1 MQFVSRQLDRWP
13 IALVCV
19 FVLAA
24 AVLLPNLGTFGLWEP
39 QERQLA
45 DRVAPRSEVEAK
57 AKAKAQVPPPP
68 PVGAKD
74 SCQRIPPPEPVA
86 RSLTNRAMVFGRDH
100 VSDTDAG
107 RRLPLALLGLLT
119 VLAAAGIVMRLVGP
133 RAGIAAGLVLL
144 SMPLLVLQS
153 RQLTSEIGIAASGAL
168 TLYGFVSL
176 GASRGRTW
184 VVAVDTVVS
193 VASLI
198 AGLALG
204 FLAGGALLGLLVPVG
219 AFALAHGLGVSAL
232 RDATRA
238 VRTGAVVVAGY
249 VRPRVRAGRTLTPV
263 EHLFSLSVLAI
274 GLILVTDGVLFV
286 FLVRRFDTGT
296 GYAVIATGTPLA
308 IYGALTLARA
318 GLFTTVGHVKA
329 LVATLATAGIA
340 ALLIH
345 EVFSLIE
352 PQPWVVPPQRA
363 AFGKA
368 IVPSGCW
375 SPLLGA
381 LWRPDDDLRYSFDST
396 FEQIAYGTFP
406 WGIIGPIAIAALLG
420 STDAGHRRLGAL
432 SLAWAAGAWIAAEVF
447 QRKVGFTIYG
457 GFPALAMAIGAWI
470 DSVLRERYQRRSPID
485 HAPAPQTALVGLFM
499 LLAAINFGKDLI
511 SFPERLSSLL
521 VGSDQIPYPKAS
533 VALFA
538 PTKYTVFSLG
548 AALASSFAL
557 AWIVWRDDP
566 KRVTMR
572 SVARRATAATLGL
585 TALVAAFWSFGWLPA
600 LATNL
605 SSKAMFDTYQELRKP
620 GDQLVILG
628 DMGDAPA
635 AYAPDANP
643 ETVTSREQLVSAI
656 GRPNRVF
663 AIAPQTELCQLH
675 REIGG
680 KPYYVID
687 DRNTRS
693 LLLSNR
699 VDGTTDKN
707 PLRTAILHAEP
718 KQIQKRPKAP
728 IVFDNKIELLGWD
741 IPARVGRGDKFT
753 VRMYYKIRQPVGGN
767 WRVLF
772 HFDGALRFNGDHE
785 PIKGRCQTS
794 TWQPGDYIV
803 DTHTVTAGAGA
814 FTPGPYDVW
823 TGFFTG
829 SNPNWKNMTI
839 SEAPADQ
846 RDTTDRVKITTI
858 MLD

>member
-1 MQFVSRQLDRWP
+1 
-13 IALVCV
+13 
-19 FVLAA
+19 
-24 AVLLPNLGTFGLWEP
+24 
-39 QERQLA
+39 
-45 DRVAPRSEVEAK
+45 
-57 AKAKAQVPPPP
+57 
-68 PVGAKD
+68 
-74 SCQRIPPPEPVA
+74 
-86 RSLTNRAMVFGRDH
+86 
-100 VSDTDAG
+100 
-107 RRLPLALLGLLT
+107 
-119 VLAAAGIVMRLVGP
+119 
-133 RAGIAAGLVLL
+133 
-144 SMPLLVLQS
+144 MPLLVLQS
-153 RQLTSEIGIAASGAL
+153 RQLTSEIGIAASSAL
-168 TLYGFVSL
+168 TLYGFVAL
-176 GASRGRTW
+176 GASRGRSL
-184 VVAVDTVVS
+184 VLVALDTVVAL
-193 VASLI
+193 ASLVG
-198 AGLALG
+198 GLALG
-204 FLAGGALLGLLVPVG
+204 FLAGGALLGLLVPIG
-219 AFALAHGLGVSAL
+219 AFAIAYGLGISAL
-232 RDATRA
+232 RNATRA
-238 VRTGAVVVAGY
+238 VGTGAVVVAGL
-249 VRPRVRAGRTLTPV
+249 VRPRVRAGRTLTRV
-263 EHLFSLSVLAI
+263 EHVFSWSVLAI
-274 GLILVTDGVLFV
+274 GLALVTAGVLFV
-286 FLVRRFDTGT
+286 FLVRRFESGT
-296 GYAVIATGTPLA
+296 AYALIAAGAPLA
-308 IYGALTLARA
+308 IYGALTLARS
-318 GLFTTVGHVKA
+318 GLFATVDHVKA
-329 LVATLATAGIA
+329 LVATLATASIA
-340 ALLIH
+340 ALLTH

-352 PQPWVVPPQRA
+352 PQPWVVPAQRA

-457 GFPALAMAIGAWI
+457 GFPALAMAIGAWV
-470 DSVLRERYQRRSPID
+470 DNVLAQRARTAVPDQPPESQTLRERIRDRYQRRWPID
-485 HAPAPQTALVGLFM
+485 MAPAPQTALVGLFM
-499 LLAAINFGKDLI
+499 LLAAINFGKDLV

-521 VGSDQIPYPKAS
+521 VGGDQIPYPKAS
-533 VALFA
+533 EALFA

-548 AALASSFAL
+548 SAVATAFAL

-572 SVARRATAATLGL
+572 NVARRATAATFGF

-605 SSKAMFDTYQELRKP
+605 SSKTMFDTYQSLRKP

-635 AYAPDANP
+635 AYAPDATP
-643 ETVTSREQLVSAI
+643 ESVTSRDQLVAAI

-680 KPYYVID
+680 KPYFVVD

-699 VDGTTDKN
+699 IDGTTDKN

-718 KQIQKRPKAP
+718 KQISKRPKAP

-741 IPARVGRGDKFT
+741 IPARVSRGDKFT
-753 VRMYYKIRQPVGGN
+753 VRMYYKIRQAVGGN
-767 WRVLF
+767 WRVMF

-814 FTPGPYDVW
+814 FTPGPYEVW

-829 SNPNWKNMTI
+829 TNPNWKNMPV

-846 RDTTDRVKITTI
+846 RDTVDRVKITTI
-858 MLD
+858 LLD